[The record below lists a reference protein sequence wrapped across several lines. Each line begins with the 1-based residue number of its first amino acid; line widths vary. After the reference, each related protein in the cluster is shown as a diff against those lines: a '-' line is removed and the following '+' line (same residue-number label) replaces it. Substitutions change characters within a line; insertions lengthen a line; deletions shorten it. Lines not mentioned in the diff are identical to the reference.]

1 MSTGIRDDCFPVAP
15 EGISRYFSEAPV
27 TNPCFRFGRLVRD
40 HERRQ
45 TRQERLGAHG
55 TTTVESAWYRTG
67 AYESEGVRVDGS
79 GRMFWCGLAAEL
91 KSLRSLAR
99 TEAVCG

>member
-55 TTTVESAWYRTG
+55 TTTVGSAWYQTV
-67 AYESEGVRVDGS
+67 ANESDLIRVDDT
-79 GRMFWCGLAAEL
+79 GRVLWCGLAAEL
-91 KSLRSLAR
+91 KSFRLLAGI
-99 TEAVCG
+99 EAVNG